1 MLSKEILKS
10 IKSLKPTFFKN
21 TVKDIF
27 SFKELEK
34 QLNLRPFVNNSRFTP
49 VHSKPY
55 AWKASGWLSDK
66 NSFPPFV
73 IKDILKTSV
82 CYLRDASRAN
92 KKLNT
97 ICKEIEEATHWP
109 TDAHIY
115 FSVKETENS
124 IKGFGKHKDHQHNLI
139 ICVEGSYEI
148 TIYDLKD
155 KKIIN
160 KILKSGNGVFIPAN
174 HNHEINSLSK
184 RLSISF
190 AMAPYE
196 SIFQEREW
204 ISL

>member
-1 MLSKEILKS
+1 M
-10 IKSLKPTFFKN
+10 
-21 TVKDIF
+21 
-27 SFKELEK
+27 
-34 QLNLRPFVNNSRFTP
+34 
-49 VHSKPY
+49 
-55 AWKASGWLSDK
+55 
-66 NSFPPFV
+66 
-73 IKDILKTSV
+73 
-82 CYLRDASRAN
+82 
-92 KKLNT
+92 
-97 ICKEIEEATHWP
+97 
-109 TDAHIY
+109 
-115 FSVKETENS
+115 
-124 IKGFGKHKDHQHNLI
+124 
-139 ICVEGSYEI
+139 EGSYEI

>member
-34 QLNLRPFVNNSRFTP
+34 LLNLRPFVNNSRFTP

-115 FSVKETENS
+115 FSVKETEKLSAEKPLNEKQKELLAEQEKS
-124 IKGFGKHKDHQHNLI
+124 KAERLKAGITGEGK
-139 ICVEGSYEI
+139 SMYR
-148 TIYDLKD
+148 
-155 KKIIN
+155 
-160 KILKSGNGVFIPAN
+160 S
-174 HNHEINSLSK
+174 
-184 RLSISF
+184 
-190 AMAPYE
+190 
-196 SIFQEREW
+196 
-204 ISL
+204 